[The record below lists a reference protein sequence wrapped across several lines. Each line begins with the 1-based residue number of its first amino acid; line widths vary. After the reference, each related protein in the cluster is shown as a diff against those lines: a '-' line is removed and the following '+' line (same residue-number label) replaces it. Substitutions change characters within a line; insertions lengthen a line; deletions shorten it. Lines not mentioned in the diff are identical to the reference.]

1 MPVTTN
7 TWLGATTGQPPLAQQ
22 PNSHIGIHQ
31 MQTILNG
38 TLRSA
43 QSTAS
48 GTSAF
53 TSSNGTWLA
62 QSFSTAVGQTTIGY
76 ISISIAALSAL
87 GSQLAPI
94 TIGLYASSGT
104 APTGSAIFTILGT
117 AEYINP
123 APAFVA
129 FPMPVTG
136 LTASTQYWLV
146 TQPQGNATF
155 NYEWN
160 QSNQTSGA
168 STSTNGTT
176 WTAQAYGFLYAVYDQ
191 PWSQASGQPIVG
203 LWEDGGARWQIFY
216 SGSVG
221 STSGPVLSNT
231 AQYTTSQNNGYQQ
244 GFRNVNITNG
254 LVQGWA

>member
-22 PNSHIGIHQ
+22 PNSYLGVHKIQPIY
-31 MQTILNG
+31 NS

-43 QSTAS
+43 QTTAS

-53 TSSNGTWLA
+53 TSSNGLWMA
-62 QSFSTAVGQTTIGY
+62 QSFSTAVGQTAIGY
-76 ISISIAALSAL
+76 ISISMAALSAL

-94 TIGLYASSGT
+94 TIGLYASSGS
-104 APTGSAIFTILGT
+104 APTGSALFTILGT

-123 APAFVA
+123 GPAFIA
-129 FPMPVTG
+129 FPFPVTG
-136 LTASTQYWLV
+136 LTASTQYWIV
-146 TQPQGNATF
+146 TQPQGNGTF

-176 WTAQAYGFLYAVYDQ
+176 WTAQAYGFMYAVYDQ
-191 PWSQASGQPIVG
+191 TVNAPIIG
-203 LWEDGGARWQIFY
+203 TWEDNGARWQIWY
-216 SGSVG
+216 TGSLG
-221 STSGPVLSNT
+221 LAGANGIT
-231 AQYTTSQNNGYQQ
+231 AVTQYTTSQNGGYQQ
-244 GFRNVNITNG
+244 SFRNLNITNG
-254 LVQGWA
+254 ILTGWS